1 MIMRRSRIN
10 LKKLARFGITLK
22 FKNKDL
28 EKVWDRAEKRRDG
41 ELERMMTE
49 YMNCIRNLILFGECV
64 TKDKVI
70 ANMLTK
76 QF

>member
-1 MIMRRSRIN
+1 MN

-41 ELERMMTE
+41 ELERMITE
-49 YMNCIRNLILFGECV
+49 YMKCIRDLILFGECV
-64 TKDKVI
+64 TKDRVI
-70 ANMLTK
+70 ANMLAK

>member
-1 MIMRRSRIN
+1 MN

-28 EKVWDRAEKRRDG
+28 KKVWDRAEKTGDG
-41 ELERMMTE
+41 ELERMITE
-49 YMNCIRNLILFGECV
+49 YMNCIRDLILFGKCI
-64 TKDKVI
+64 TRDKDVAK
-70 ANMLTK
+70 MLTK